1 MGKAAVEE
9 KPRLDYRFIDLE
21 NLRVG
26 DEVQFEWEGKMQIGK
41 VHKRPSISS
50 VMVAVK
56 GGMTLDVAR
65 DDFRGVLLSKYQYR
79 ERCRTQN

>member
-1 MGKAAVEE
+1 MGNKSAEA

-26 DEVQFEWEGKMQIGK
+26 DEVQFEWEGKMQTGK
-41 VHKRPSISS
+41 VNKRPSISS

-79 ERCRTQN
+79 ERCRTQS